1 MKRSLDYGI
10 AAVIYNPRSTGSA
23 KVKAQRLHK
32 RLLRLG
38 LNGRLIETKR
48 PKHAEQIARDVASSS
63 DRPLII
69 SVSGD
74 GGYHEVINGVMKA
87 VVAKKAGTPVCAVE
101 AGGNANDHYSQM
113 RAESLIKAITS
124 ATPRD
129 FELLK
134 VIINKNKPGSRVI
147 YAHSYIGW
155 GLTPY
160 AIKELNKQHLNPVN
174 EKLIVAKQIMGF
186 EPVKMRYQGKKQA
199 VNNIIAAKV
208 SRMSKVLKIHKTM
221 KLAPKGTFRLLV
233 DDDTTKSA
241 IVKRIITSITKGLQ
255 DDSNL
260 ARSFSCT
267 MLEDAPA
274 QLDGEVYELKKGDTI
289 KVIVDSGKI
298 LTL

>member
-1 MKRSLDYGI
+1 MNLSFGYDM
-10 AAVIYNPRSTGSA
+10 AAVIYNPHSTGNA
-23 KVKAQRLHK
+23 KLKAQRLHK
-32 RLLRLG
+32 RLLKLG
-38 LNGRLIETKR
+38 LDSQLIVTKK
-48 PKHAEQIARDVASSS
+48 PKHAEQIGHDIAYGA

-74 GGYHEVINGVMKA
+74 GGYHELINGVMKA
-87 VVAKKAGTPVCAVE
+87 VNTKKTGKPICAVE
-101 AGGNANDHYSQM
+101 AGGNANDHYFQM
-113 RAESLIKAITS
+113 RSETLYKAILT
-124 ATPRD
+124 TKPKN

-134 VIINKNKPGSRVI
+134 IIINKNKPQSKVL

-186 EPVKMRYQGKKQA
+186 EPVKMRYQGKKQV

-208 SRMSKVLKIHKTM
+208 GRMSKVVKIHKKM
-221 KLAPKGTFRLLV
+221 KLAPEGTFRLLI
-233 DDDTTKSA
+233 DDDTTKTA

-267 MLEDAPA
+267 MLEAAPV